1 MRLRQGMASE
11 AKKAPTG
18 KSPYCDERYAQ
29 DYEKERA
36 GGGYF
41 LGYSLRSRHV
51 FPHPMINRPMKLKES
66 GISVWTICRL
76 PLPGRRPIACVMPPF
91 PM

>member
-1 MRLRQGMASE
+1 MASE
-11 AKKAPTG
+11 AKMAHTC
-18 KSPYCDERYAQ
+18 KSTYCDERYAQ
-29 DYEKERA
+29 DHEKERA

-41 LGYSLRSRHV
+41 LRIFPAIQPARSRHV

-91 PM
+91 PT